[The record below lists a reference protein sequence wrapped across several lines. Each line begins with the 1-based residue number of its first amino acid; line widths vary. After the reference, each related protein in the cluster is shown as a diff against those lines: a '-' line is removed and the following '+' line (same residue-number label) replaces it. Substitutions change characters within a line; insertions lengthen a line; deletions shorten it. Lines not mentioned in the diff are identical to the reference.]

1 MSQALYTSM
10 GGISVAQSQLSV
22 VSNNIANINTI
33 GFKESSV
40 TFQDVFSIT
49 NTTGNTPTVTT
60 GGKNPLQIGLGVQ
73 IGTIAKNMDSGTW
86 TSTGKTTDM
95 MIQGNGFFSAMSAD
109 GEVYLTKAGNFSFDA
124 NGDLVNAQG
133 YKILGAESLYST
145 NSSKT
150 AVNVPQ
156 KIVTAVAAN
165 EAMYDKELTAL
176 NNCQLT
182 QGTFV
187 INITD
192 SGGTTTPVTI
202 TLDGTADTMG
212 EVAAQIQRELTV
224 ALDPTAHAAQA
235 LADTATATEATA
247 AQDLAEGTIT
257 QAQYDAIIA
266 VQDPIITAQTAIVT
280 TQNNNAMAL
289 YGIKVTCDAT
299 TDGTIQF
306 ATDGVDAKS
315 LSFLAGT
322 SNFVGQTQ
330 LAQVAGVTPASY
342 SSKILDYV
350 VDVTPVNSISN
361 AVSVASSS
369 VAEDGSIEATY
380 SNGDKLT
387 VELNENTNKFQFKYT
402 TSSGVVITGDD
413 VNVNPNVAIPANFQ
427 MQLANVVNPEGLVAQ
442 GGNLYTTGANS
453 GDLMFTVGGS
463 MGLGTIKTGG
473 LEASNVDMSKQFSDM
488 ILAQRAVQANSRVFT
503 TASDIMESIV
513 MLGR

>member
-49 NTTGNTPTVTT
+49 TTTGNTPTVTT
-60 GGKNPLQIGLGVQ
+60 GGKNPIQIGLGVQ

-95 MIQGNGFFSAMSAD
+95 MIQGNGFFSVMSSD
-109 GEVYLTKAGNFSFDA
+109 GQIYLTKAGNFSFDA
-124 NGDLVNAQG
+124 NGDMVNAQG
-133 YKILGAESLYST
+133 YKVLGAESLYST
-145 NSSKT
+145 SSSST

-156 KIVTAVAAN
+156 KIVTNVN
-165 EAMYDKELTAL
+165 SNSAMFNKNLADL

-182 QGTFV
+182 GGTFTV
-187 INITD
+187 NVTN
-192 SGGTTTPVTI
+192 SVGATTAVPI
-202 TLDGTADTMG
+202 TLNTITADTMG
-212 EVAAQIQRELTV
+212 EIATQIQNQLDAAFTLPATSGVTV
-224 ALDPTAHAAQA
+224 
-235 LADTATATEATA
+235 
-247 AQDLAEGTIT
+247 
-257 QAQYDAIIA
+257 
-266 VQDPIITAQTAIVT
+266 V
-280 TQNNNAMAL
+280 
-289 YGIKVTCDAT
+289 CDAT
-299 TDGTIQF
+299 TNGTIQF
-306 ATDGVDAKS
+306 VTDGTDAKT
-315 LSFLAGT
+315 LNFIAGT

-330 LAQVAGVTPASY
+330 LALVPASSPAEY
-342 SSKILDYV
+342 TSKVLDYT

-361 AVSVASSS
+361 AVSVSSSS
-369 VAEDGSIEATY
+369 VAEDGAIEATY

-387 VELNENTNKFQFKYT
+387 VELNNNTNKFQFRYT
-402 TSSGVVITGDD
+402 TSAGVVIQGLD

-427 MQLANVVNPEGLVAQ
+427 MQLANVVNPEGLVSQ

-463 MGLGTIKTGG
+463 MGLGSIKTGG

-488 ILAQRAVQANSRVFT
+488 ILAQRAVQANSRVFS
-503 TASDIMESIV
+503 TASSIMETLV
-513 MLGR
+513 TLGR

>member
-49 NTTGNTPTVTT
+49 RTTGNTPTVTT

-73 IGTIAKNMDSGTW
+73 LGTIAKNMDSGTW

-95 MIQGNGFFSAMSAD
+95 MIQGNGFFSVMSSD
-109 GEVYLTKAGNFSFDA
+109 GQIYLTKAGNFSFDA
-124 NGDLVNAQG
+124 NGDMVNAQG
-133 YKILGAESLYST
+133 YKVLGAKSLYST
-145 NSSKT
+145 SSSTT

-156 KIVTAVAAN
+156 KIVTDVEPNAGTAAKN
-165 EAMYDKELTAL
+165 LSDL

-182 QGTFV
+182 EGTFTV
-187 INITD
+187 NITN
-192 SGGTTTPVTI
+192 STGVTTPVEI
-202 TLDGTADTMG
+202 TLDLSGTVDTMG
-212 EVAAQIQRELTV
+212 EVAAQIQTQLGAPATSGITV
-224 ALDPTAHAAQA
+224 LCNASTK
-235 LADTATATEATA
+235 
-247 AQDLAEGTIT
+247 GTI
-257 QAQYDAIIA
+257 QF
-266 VQDPIITAQTAIVT
+266 V
-280 TQNNNAMAL
+280 
-289 YGIKVTCDAT
+289 
-299 TDGTIQF
+299 TDGTIAKT
-306 ATDGVDAKS
+306 AT
-315 LSFLAGT
+315 FIAGT

-330 LAQVAGVTPASY
+330 LALVAGSTPANY
-342 SSKILDYV
+342 TSKVLDYTV
-350 VDVTPVNSISN
+350 AVTPVNSISN
-361 AVSVASSS
+361 AVSVSSSS

-387 VELNENTNKFQFKYT
+387 VELNEDTNLYQFKYT
-402 TSSGVVITGDD
+402 TSAGVVITGDD

-427 MQLANVVNPEGLVAQ
+427 MQLANVVNPEGLVSQ

-503 TASDIMESIV
+503 TASDIMETLV
-513 MLGR
+513 TLGR